1 MTTDFQC
8 EVQLDGISYL
18 CDVTL
23 ELIPGDNGIGA
34 YEYWGAKGYDS
45 QPCWELES
53 LSFEAYDENGNNVT
67 EPGDGHYNPALL
79 AKLEDKLTDKAW
91 AIIDDMDLPS
101 KGDH

>member
-23 ELIPGDNGIGA
+23 ELTPGDNGIGA
-34 YEYWGAKGYDS
+34 YEYWGAKGYDR
-45 QPCWELES
+45 QPCWKLEN
-53 LSFEAYDENGNNVT
+53 LCFYAYDENGADIT
-67 EPGDGHYNPALL
+67 DTDHLQYDEKLCS
-79 AKLEDKLTDKAW
+79 KLEDKLTDKAW

>member
-8 EVQLDGISYL
+8 EVQLYGISYL

-23 ELIPGDNGIGA
+23 ELTPGDNGIGA

-53 LSFEAYDENGNNVT
+53 LSFEATDEEGQVVT
-67 EPGDGHYNPALL
+67 DPALL